1 MKPQNFRINA
11 ADEKNIK
18 ALMKIHGITTKIGA
32 IRFALN
38 LAVTTTKGAK

>member
-1 MKPQNFRINA
+1 MKPQNFRLNA
-11 ADEKNIK
+11 IDEKHIK
-18 ALMKIHGITTKIGA
+18 SLMKTHGITTKIGA